1 MPAGPP
7 EIVFLPMP
15 AGPRINSFLLNPAG
29 TPENLF
35 SGVADAT
42 ELFYGPYYN
51 ISGRI
56 ESKHAS
62 RVSLVIAAVAK
73 AAPGRRLWLVARVN
87 AKLL

>member
-15 AGPRINSFLLNPAG
+15 TGPRINSFLLNPAG
-29 TPENLF
+29 APENLF

-42 ELFYGPYYN
+42 ELSYVPYYN

-56 ESKHAS
+56 ESK
-62 RVSLVIAAVAK
+62 RVSLIIAAVAK
-73 AAPGRRLWLVARVN
+73 AAPGRRLWLVARVD